1 MVKGQV
7 LFEQIDQ
14 HLMQDEKPSRWL
26 SELVGTAAFGEYP
39 FEMLAKLKDTP
50 QSPQHHPEGNVWNH
64 TLLVVDEAAQVK
76 HKSSDPQAFMWAAL
90 LHDIGKPPTTAR
102 RKGRITSYDH
112 DKAGAKLA
120 REFLGV
126 FTTDTAFTQRV
137 VGLVRYHMQIL
148 FVVKGMPFA
157 DIQGMKREVNINDVA
172 LLGRCDRLG
181 RKGVNQQLEEQNI
194 RIFLEKSNQGQK
206 ETDR

>member
-1 MVKGQV
+1 MAKGLE
-7 LFEQIDQ
+7 LFEQIEQ
-14 HLMQDEKPSRWL
+14 HLLLDEKPSVWL
-26 SELVGTAAFGEYP
+26 SGLMGTEAFGEYP

-76 HKSSDPQAFMWAAL
+76 HKSSDPRAFMWAAL

-112 DKAGAKLA
+112 DKVGAGLA
-120 REFLGV
+120 REFLQA
-126 FTTDTAFTQRV
+126 FTTDAGLIRRV

-157 DIQGMKREVNINDVA
+157 DIEGMRQAVDLQDVA

-181 RKGVNQQLEEQNI
+181 RKGVDQQLEEQNI
-194 RIFLEKSNQGQK
+194 RLFLEKSNQGPK
-206 ETDR
+206 ETAQ